1 MEIEAYLVEYS
12 DDRIE
17 WRKSSIHLH
26 LSRAVEAAEKIP
38 YPTLIRF
45 VLGNSLNLVSK
56 KEIDASKKITDTLTK
71 LFQ

>member
-17 WRKSSIHLH
+17 WKKDSIHLY

-38 YPTLIRF
+38 YPTLIRV
-45 VLGNSLNLVSK
+45 VLGNSFNLVSQ
-56 KEIDASKKITDTLTK
+56 KEIDASKKMKEALTK

>member
-26 LSRAVEAAEKIP
+26 LSRAVEAA
-38 YPTLIRF
+38 
-45 VLGNSLNLVSK
+45 
-56 KEIDASKKITDTLTK
+56 KKINDKLTQ